1 MSGEDREMRA
11 VGKRR
16 SAVLYY
22 TRLRATLQTKN
33 LDGLPQAAQRFDFVD
48 IDDKRTR

>member
-22 TRLRATLQTKN
+22 TRLGVTLQIQN

-48 IDDKRTR
+48 IDDERTR